1 MSILKTKCFSG
12 LGYINPKGK
21 DRKIKKLERTYIKG
35 KRGVKLYYDSTHY
48 DEYEIDGK
56 YDGGYEKYE
65 VRKVFRKS
73 IRREKLWNYFK
84 YLEGKKIAVENL
96 AIKFG
101 VTERTIQ
108 NDVKF
113 LIDGGYIERQTNKT
127 TKGKQTKNSYI
138 TIKQYE
144 SNVLVKN
151 SYLQV
156 IYLAQK
162 NNEWYVI
169 ARTDYD
175 ESKVKYKVRNI
186 KDFTF
191 TLPHKEVYSKN
202 NIEGF
207 SIEITEKVFSKNLQ
221 DKYQGIIFEHSSKHR
236 YYKIDDYLHTKPK
249 FKKIKCYFVLYK
261 LDECLPCNK
270 GFRWI
275 KLSIAPKRIRDFKTN
290 KGLHY
295 VRKNILGWK
304 LQPRQLLF
312 DHFYKTFFVENCE
325 CLYLR
330 AFFDKFFCFV
340 VLKLH
345 KNKQK
350 CKKSGAKNA
359 TNCYIV

>member
-1 MSILKTKCFSG
+1 MSILKTKYFSG
-12 LGYINPKGK
+12 LGYTNPKGK

-35 KRGVKLYYDSTHY
+35 KRGAKLYYDSAHY
-48 DEYEIDGK
+48 DEYEIDDD
-56 YDGGYEKYE
+56 YDGGYEKDE

-73 IRREKLWNYFK
+73 IRREKLWNYFR
-84 YLEGKKIAVENL
+84 YLEGKKIAVESL

-113 LIDGGYIERQTNKT
+113 LIDGGYIVRQTNKT

-156 IYLAQK
+156 IYFAK
-162 NNEWYVI
+162 KDNEWYVI

-175 ESKVKYKVRNI
+175 ESKVKYKIRNI

-191 TLPHKEVYSKN
+191 AIPHKQIYSKN
-202 NIEGF
+202 NIDDF
-207 SIEITEKVFSKNLQ
+207 AKEITEKAFSQNLQ
-221 DKYQGIIFEHSSKHR
+221 DKYQGIVFEHISKHR
-236 YYKIDDYLHTKPK
+236 YYKIDDYLRTKPK
-249 FKKIKCYFVLYK
+249 IKQIKCYFALYQ
-261 LDECLPCNK
+261 LDECLSCNK

-275 KLSIAPKRIRDFKTN
+275 KLSIAPKRIRDFKAN

-295 VRKNILGWK
+295 VRKNILG
-304 LQPRQLLF
+304 
-312 DHFYKTFFVENCE
+312 
-325 CLYLR
+325 
-330 AFFDKFFCFV
+330 
-340 VLKLH
+340 
-345 KNKQK
+345 
-350 CKKSGAKNA
+350 
-359 TNCYIV
+359 

>member
-35 KRGVKLYYDSTHY
+35 KRGVKLYYDSAHY
-48 DEYEIDGK
+48 DEYEIDDD
-56 YDGGYEKYE
+56 YGGEYEKYE
-65 VRKVFRKS
+65 VRKIFRKS

-162 NNEWYVI
+162 DNEWYVI
-169 ARTDYD
+169 ARTDYV

-207 SIEITEKVFSKNLQ
+207 SIEITEKVFQ
-221 DKYQGIIFEHSSKHR
+221 R
-236 YYKIDDYLHTKPK
+236 T
-249 FKKIKCYFVLYK
+249 C
-261 LDECLPCNK
+261 
-270 GFRWI
+270 
-275 KLSIAPKRIRDFKTN
+275 KTN
-290 KGLHY
+290 IK
-295 VRKNILGWK
+295 
-304 LQPRQLLF
+304 
-312 DHFYKTFFVENCE
+312 E
-325 CLYLR
+325 
-330 AFFDKFFCFV
+330 
-340 VLKLH
+340 
-345 KNKQK
+345 
-350 CKKSGAKNA
+350 
-359 TNCYIV
+359 

>member
-1 MSILKTKCFSG
+1 MSFLCYNIYMSKLHSNFFVG
-12 LGYINPKGK
+12 LRYTNKKGK
-21 DRKIKKLERTYIKG
+21 THKIEKVEKTYIKG
-35 KRGVKLYYDSTHY
+35 KRGVKLYYDSAHY
-48 DEYEIDGK
+48 DEYEYDDD
-56 YDGGYEKYE
+56 YDGEYEKDE
-65 VRKVFRKS
+65 VRTVFRKS
-73 IRREKLWNYFK
+73 IRREKMWNYFE
-84 YLEGKKIAVENL
+84 YLEGRKIAVEKL

-162 NNEWYVI
+162 DNEWYVI

-191 TLPHKEVYSKN
+191 ALPHKEVYSKN
-202 NIEGF
+202 NIEEF
-207 SIEITEKVFSKNLQ
+207 SMEITEKVFSKNLQ
-221 DKYQGIIFEHSSKHR
+221 DKYQGIIFDHSSKHR

-249 FKKIKCYFVLYK
+249 FKKTKCYFVLYK
-261 LDECLPCNK
+261 LDEVIPCNK
-270 GFRWI
+270 RFRWI

-304 LQPRQLLF
+304 LQHRQLLF
-312 DHFYKTFFVENCE
+312 CKFLKKFLSNFLNARIFGHF
-325 CLYLR
+325 LM
-330 AFFDKFFCFV
+330 KFFCFV
-340 VLKLH
+340 VLKLL

-350 CKKSGAKNA
+350 R
-359 TNCYIV
+359 

>member
-1 MSILKTKCFSG
+1 MNKLHTNFFVG
-12 LGYINPKGK
+12 LRYINKK
-21 DRKIKKLERTYIKG
+21 AKTHKIEKVEKTYIKG
-35 KRGVKLYYDSTHY
+35 RRGVKLYYDSAHY
-48 DEYEIDGK
+48 DEYEIDDE
-56 YDGGYEKYE
+56 YDGEYEKDE

-84 YLEGKKIAVENL
+84 YLGGRKIAVEKL
-96 AIKFG
+96 ARKFS

-113 LIDGGYIERQTNKT
+113 LIDGGYIEKQTNKT
-127 TKGKQTKNSYI
+127 RKGKQSQNSYI

-202 NIEGF
+202 NIEEF

-221 DKYQGIIFEHSSKHR
+221 DEYQGIIFNHSSKHR
-236 YYKIDDYLHTKPK
+236 YYKFDDYLHKKPK
-249 FKKIKCYFVLYK
+249 IKRVKCYFALYK
-261 LDECLPCNK
+261 LNEIMPCNK
-270 GFRWI
+270 RFRWI
-275 KLSIAPKRIRDFKTN
+275 KLSIAPKRIRDFKAN

-295 VRKNILGWK
+295 VKKNILG
-304 LQPRQLLF
+304 
-312 DHFYKTFFVENCE
+312 
-325 CLYLR
+325 
-330 AFFDKFFCFV
+330 
-340 VLKLH
+340 
-345 KNKQK
+345 
-350 CKKSGAKNA
+350 
-359 TNCYIV
+359 

>member
-56 YDGGYEKYE
+56 YDSGYEKYE

-73 IRREKLWNYFK
+73 ISREKLWNYFK

-162 NNEWYVI
+162 DNEWYVI
-169 ARTDYD
+169 ARTDYV

-295 VRKNILGWK
+295 VRKNILG
-304 LQPRQLLF
+304 
-312 DHFYKTFFVENCE
+312 
-325 CLYLR
+325 
-330 AFFDKFFCFV
+330 
-340 VLKLH
+340 
-345 KNKQK
+345 
-350 CKKSGAKNA
+350 
-359 TNCYIV
+359 

>member
-113 LIDGGYIERQTNKT
+113 LIDGGYVERQINKT

-156 IYLAQK
+156 IYL
-162 NNEWYVI
+162 
-169 ARTDYD
+169 
-175 ESKVKYKVRNI
+175 
-186 KDFTF
+186 
-191 TLPHKEVYSKN
+191 
-202 NIEGF
+202 
-207 SIEITEKVFSKNLQ
+207 
-221 DKYQGIIFEHSSKHR
+221 
-236 YYKIDDYLHTKPK
+236 
-249 FKKIKCYFVLYK
+249 
-261 LDECLPCNK
+261 
-270 GFRWI
+270 
-275 KLSIAPKRIRDFKTN
+275 IRD
-290 KGLHY
+290 
-295 VRKNILGWK
+295 
-304 LQPRQLLF
+304 
-312 DHFYKTFFVENCE
+312 
-325 CLYLR
+325 
-330 AFFDKFFCFV
+330 
-340 VLKLH
+340 
-345 KNKQK
+345 
-350 CKKSGAKNA
+350 
-359 TNCYIV
+359 